1 VTLAEHAASI
11 AHDHCSH
18 PDRLTVWRYAN
29 LAAKW
34 SLLRLQ
40 RYRKESGDTE
50 ERQFAVLTA
59 MVRDQTA
66 ALGLSTCTDAGKTEA
81 KIGNKIPRYRP
92 VSRRHDGEQTPAPA
106 MSHTCWGYLA
116 GERCHVARPL
126 RLTRRMR
133 PVGKCPICTRPVR
146 ADTGRFASQLPP
158 PCPGSRKAIR
168 VPRGRS
174 ALEALGGNRFHD
186 RADLRPVGGGPSRR
200 RRRRG
205 GSSDSHRAS
214 DDGPCLLL
222 PHRYGSHRADGD
234 QAARDCPRNE
244 QLDTLVPD

>member
-1 VTLAEHAASI
+1 MTLAEHAASI

-50 ERQFAVLTA
+50 ERQFAALTA

-92 VSRRHDGEQTPAPA
+92 VSRRHDGERTPARRCRNLLGIP
-106 MSHTCWGYLA
+106 GRR
-116 GERCHVARPL
+116 RCHVARPL

-174 ALEALGGNRFHD
+174 ALEALGEP
-186 RADLRPVGGGPSRR
+186 LS
-200 RRRRG
+200 
-205 GSSDSHRAS
+205 
-214 DDGPCLLL
+214 
-222 PHRYGSHRADGD
+222 
-234 QAARDCPRNE
+234 
-244 QLDTLVPD
+244 